1 MGMKQE
7 PYPPVK
13 ARVKLTLCRE
23 SGFFGPG
30 VCELLEKIR
39 ETGSIRA
46 AAALMEMSYTKA
58 WKILNQAEEETGTN
72 LITRTSGGRNGG
84 SSTLTATGEQTV
96 KAFREMEA
104 RLSAC
109 ADELLKAYRRPFEQ
123 TGRTEKKRGGGTG
136 KAEGPMDEFYRAIAG
151 RDRRAQLTAAWI
163 LEGEAAGTRALFDRQ
178 GTVFRDE
185 GFPAEAAET
194 VRAHAGQTGITEW
207 NGTRIF
213 QDRIP
218 GTREIVICGA
228 GHVSL
233 CLIRQ
238 GVMLGYDMTV
248 IEDREEFAEA
258 ARNAGARRVICKP
271 FTEALDEVGGDAGTA
286 YVIMTREHSHDV
298 ECLRRILRKPYAY
311 AGMMGSR
318 SRAEEVRRQMLE
330 EGFDERKVAQV
341 HMPIGLKIS
350 SRTPEEIAVSVTAEL
365 IAVLNAAESGEGF
378 PPGMAEELA
387 EGTEGVLAMI
397 VEKDGEAP
405 RNPGTRMLVRT
416 DGSFLGTVG
425 GGHAEAEILR
435 IARRM
440 IRDGNRESRLARITM
455 KKGTMHCGG
464 EITVF
469 LTAV

>member
-1 MGMKQE
+1 MKQE
-7 PYPPVK
+7 PNPPVR

-46 AAALMEMSYTKA
+46 AATLMEMSYTKA

-72 LITRTSGGRNGG
+72 LMTRMIGGKNGG
-84 SSTLTATGEQTV
+84 SSTLTEAGERTV
-96 KAFREMEA
+96 QAFREMEA

-109 ADELLKAYRRPFEQ
+109 ADELLKTYRHPFEQ
-123 TGRTEKKRGGGTG
+123 ADRKKHGCGSGTG
-136 KAEGPMDEFYRAIAG
+136 KAGEPMTEFFRIIAG
-151 RDRRAQLTAAWI
+151 RDKRSRLTAAWI
-163 LEGEAAGTRALFDRQ
+163 LEGQAAGAKALSDRRGIIFRDAQFPPEAA
-178 GTVFRDE
+178 
-185 GFPAEAAET
+185 AAVT
-194 VRAHAGQTGITEW
+194 GNAGQTGITEW

-213 QDRIP
+213 LDRIP
-218 GTREIVICGA
+218 GVPELVICGA

-238 GVMLGYDMTV
+238 GTMLGYDMTV

-271 FTEALDEVGGDAGTA
+271 FTEALDELGEDAGTA

-298 ECLRRILRKPYAY
+298 ECLRRILQKPYAY

-330 EGFDERKVAQV
+330 EGFDVQKVAQL

-365 IAVLNAAESGEGF
+365 IAVLNAAEACEGF
-378 PPGMAEELA
+378 PHGMAE
-387 EGTEGVLAMI
+387 
-397 VEKDGEAP
+397 
-405 RNPGTRMLVRT
+405 
-416 DGSFLGTVG
+416 
-425 GGHAEAEILR
+425 
-435 IARRM
+435 
-440 IRDGNRESRLARITM
+440 
-455 KKGTMHCGG
+455 
-464 EITVF
+464 
-469 LTAV
+469 